1 MGTLSR
7 SWDLLKQSLSVLMSD
22 KELMW
27 LPVLSGI
34 FCLLAMVTICG
45 TGFLYVLPAGPI
57 PHDAVQQKELARQ
70 MAPFMFVFYVVSYS
84 VTTYFN
90 VALVSIAANRLAGG
104 HARLNDGLQLA
115 WQRKWV
121 ILQWALLAATVG
133 MLLQM
138 LDERRLGFIGRMIT
152 WATGVVWTIASFFV
166 IPIIAAEGLGPID
179 ALGKSAQLFRKTW
192 GERAVAAF
200 SFGAIFLL
208 LALPGMALPIMGP
221 MYLGKGGA
229 PAGLALALI
238 YFLILAILS
247 SAARGVFLAAVYRY
261 ATTQQV
267 SGGFQ
272 LEDLAGGWR
281 PKTGFSSY

>member
-1 MGTLSR
+1 MGSLSR
-7 SWDLLKQSLSVLMSD
+7 SWDLLRQSLAVLMSD

-27 LPVLSGI
+27 LPVISGI

-45 TGFLYVLPAGPI
+45 SGLLFVLPPGPI
-57 PHDAVQQKELARQ
+57 PHAAPQQKELARQ
-70 MAPFMFVFYVVSYS
+70 MAPFMFVFYVVAYS

-90 VALVSIAANRLAGG
+90 VALVSIASDRLAGG
-104 HARLNDGLQLA
+104 HAALNDGLQLA
-115 WQRKWV
+115 WRRKWS

-138 LDERRLGFIGRMIT
+138 LDERRLGFVGRIIT
-152 WATGVVWTIASFFV
+152 WFTGVVWAIASFFV
-166 IPIIAAEGLGPID
+166 VPIIAAEGIGPVD

-208 LALPGMALPIMGP
+208 LALPGMALPILGP
-221 MYLGKGGA
+221 MYLGKSGA
-229 PAGLALALI
+229 LPGLVLALI
-238 YFLILAILS
+238 YFLVLAIVS
-247 SAARGVFLAAVYRY
+247 SAARGVFLAALYRY

-281 PKTGFSSY
+281 PKSEFSSY